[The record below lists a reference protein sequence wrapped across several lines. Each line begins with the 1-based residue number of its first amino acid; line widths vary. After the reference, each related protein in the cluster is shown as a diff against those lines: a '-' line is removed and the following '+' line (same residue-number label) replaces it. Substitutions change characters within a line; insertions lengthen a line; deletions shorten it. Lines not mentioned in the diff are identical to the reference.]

1 MYYESI
7 KVLDCTIRDGGLVN
21 KHDFSLEFVRRLY
34 TLLTAAGID
43 YMEMGYKNSPE
54 LFDPKEYGPW
64 KFCDDDLLWKVKDGI
79 DSKMKMAVMAD
90 VGRVN
95 MDAVKP
101 ASESPYQMFRVASY
115 VKNIDK
121 GISMVNAFHD
131 MGYETTLNIMAVSRD
146 RGPELDEAL
155 HQVNEECHADVL
167 YLVDSFGAFYQED
180 IDKELNRYKGIV
192 KGKKFGFHGHNNQ
205 QLAFSNTIQDARHID
220 REYAAL
226 QAHIH
231 RRDRCDLLLRDRH
244 RRHDRHSFFVVASRK
259 SHQEPSA
266 MRQPLFV
273 PAPHL
278 PRFHQ
283 RIKANSSDTVVRP
296 GNSRTVL
303 VLAGNAVRD
312 TSLESRIVIRL
323 AVILLGNLLAKAV
336 HHARGIRVLAQ
347 NPVKLVGRVLVH
359 RLGAIQVQG
368 VKGVNGSCG
377 KACQAGVFTL
387 PPVVTLVVV
396 RNEECQA
403 HSGTSLPRPNASLH
417 FSP

>member
-34 TLLTAAGID
+34 TLLSAAGID

-79 DSKMKMAVMAD
+79 ESKMKMAVMAD

-101 ASESPYQMFRVASY
+101 AAESPYQMFRVASY

-155 HQVNEECHADVL
+155 HQVQEECKADVL

-180 IDKELNRYKGIV
+180 IDKELARYKGIV

-205 QLAFSNTIQDARHID
+205 QLAFSNTIQAIINHVDYLDGSVSGMGRGAGNCTT
-220 REYAAL
+220 E
-226 QAHIH
+226 
-231 RRDRCDLLLRDRH
+231 LLLSFLKNPKYDLRPVLDAYQELFLPLKEKYEWGYIIPQMITGMLNRH
-244 RRHDRHSFFVVASRK
+244 PQDA
-259 SHQEPSA
+259 
-266 MRQPLFV
+266 
-273 PAPHL
+273 
-278 PRFHQ
+278 
-283 RIKANSSDTVVRP
+283 I
-296 GNSRTVL
+296 
-303 VLAGNAVRD
+303 AVRKTED
-312 TSLESRIVIRL
+312 RDHYRKFY
-323 AVILLGNLLAKAV
+323 N
-336 HHARGIRVLAQ
+336 HMM
-347 NPVKLVGRVLVH
+347 ND
-359 RLGAIQVQG
+359 
-368 VKGVNGSCG
+368 
-377 KACQAGVFTL
+377 
-387 PPVVTLVVV
+387 
-396 RNEECQA
+396 
-403 HSGTSLPRPNASLH
+403 
-417 FSP
+417 